1 MAKRTKLNSTAGVRN
16 STFAG
21 SSGNSPDTGIAK
33 VGAGLDKFFE
43 RAREAKATEAAA
55 AQAVKDS
62 AMMSANLKADL
73 SVSNTPTVNSN
84 PTEVGSVPT
93 ASQIKRRR
101 AKGALSSALGIN
113 T

>member
-1 MAKRTKLNSTAGVRN
+1 M
-16 STFAG
+16 
-21 SSGNSPDTGIAK
+21 

-43 RAREAKATEAAA
+43 RARESKAKEAAA

-73 SVSNTPTVNSN
+73 SMSNTPTVNNN

-93 ASQIKRRR
+93 SSQINDVGQR
-101 AKGALSSALGIN
+101 ALLVPHLALTPRSIHV
-113 T
+113 